1 MITLSL
7 RRSSRREWLR
17 DNNPTHLPPLRVP
30 QMPTASR
37 RDHLKTEIAY
47 LTSLLALNDVDLF
60 ISEIAAEIV
69 DLTHPTIE
77 YKDVT
82 SKI

>member
-1 MITLSL
+1 MFTPSL
-7 RRSSRREWLR
+7 RRYSRREWLR
-17 DNNPTHLPPLRVP
+17 ENNPQYLRPLRVAT
-30 QMPTASR
+30 MPTASR
-37 RDHLKTEIAY
+37 TDHLKNEIAY